1 MAKDKKEK
9 KKGGLFRG
17 LLPVV
22 AILMLLVMF
31 SGDEDPEETGDNT
44 GAGITQQDSYEAEGE
59 GDFVVEV
66 GERQYGT
73 GLVQGEA
80 TSQLDEN
87 PDRAVRRNTQP
98 VVQTVGAMLD
108 GTPLTDEFYFYRNT
122 LTSKQQKV
130 YDQLR
135 SGLMEGAANI
145 TLTVAASAGEIADI
159 YFMVTYDNPE
169 MFWVETTMSYT
180 YNNYG
185 NVTSVTPTYNDLVY
199 DIEGNKA
206 FFEEAV
212 AEALADMWSLGSE
225 IERVKY
231 AHDYLTSTITYQ
243 LNSPY
248 NQSAYSAL
256 VRNVTV
262 CAGYSRAF
270 QYMMQ
275 KVGIPCAYVVG
286 IAGERHA
293 WNLLELEGDYYMMDV
308 TWDDPLGNPSD
319 VFYYDYFNIT
329 DSQIENNH
337 SRLSPST
344 NLPAANGTKYSF
356 QNLGAYGTDFDGI
369 QGEMPVVGDNGGDT
383 GNSGSD
389 NPYLP
394 TGDNN
399 SGNGG
404 NIGNGNGN
412 TNPYLPSD
420 SDNYIVGGNEDVD
433 WSEVDWGNWSFD
445 DYAELGY
452 DWWNAL
458 DADWEKDDWTD
469 YGGGMWE
476 IWDEETHCY
485 YFYTEDDGTFGC
497 MDANDET
504 FYLLNYSTGEWLP
517 LN

>member
-9 KKGGLFRG
+9 KKGGLFRI

-22 AILMLLVMF
+22 VILLLLVMF
-31 SGDEDPEETGDNT
+31 SGEEEPEEIGDNT
-44 GAGITQQDSYEAEGE
+44 VAGITQQDRDEAEGE
-59 GDFVVEV
+59 SDFVVEI
-66 GERQYGT
+66 GKQQYGT
-73 GLVQGEA
+73 GLVLGEA
-80 TSQLDEN
+80 TPQLDEN

-145 TLTVAASAGEIADI
+145 TLTVVASTSEIADI

-169 MFWVETTMSYT
+169 MFWVEATMSYT

-206 FFEEAV
+206 VFEAAV
-212 AEALADMWSLGSE
+212 AEVLADMWSLGSE

-243 LNSPY
+243 LNSSY

-256 VRNVTV
+256 VQNITV

-286 IAGERHA
+286 MAGERHA
-293 WNLLELEGDYYMMDV
+293 WNLLELDGDYYMMDV

-319 VFYYDYFNIT
+319 IFYYDYFNIT
-329 DSQIENNH
+329 DSQIESNH

-356 QNLGAYGTDFDGI
+356 HNLGAYGTDFDDI
-369 QGEMPVVGDNGGDT
+369 QGEMPVVGDNGDDT
-383 GNSGSD
+383 GNNGNSGSD
-389 NPYLP
+389 
-394 TGDNN
+394 
-399 SGNGG
+399 
-404 NIGNGNGN
+404 
-412 TNPYLPSD
+412 NPYLPSD

-445 DYAELGY
+445 DYEALGY

-458 DADWEKDDWTD
+458 DSDWKKSDWTD

-485 YFYTEDDGTFGC
+485 YFYTEADGTFGC

-504 FYLLNYSTGEWLP
+504 FYLLNYATGEWIP